1 MRKPGDRQVVIIIIV
16 FLFLYAAV
24 LITGVAMH
32 QLLLL
37 VSVMNTIAGSLMI
50 SYWVWDKL
58 RPLQRMTEQREIIVL
73 SIEGLFAAVSLYAV
87 ITNGLSYWLTVVQY
101 IIFTLHAVLLLLFL
115 VFMLTFKIKKLF

>member
-32 QLLLL
+32 QLLLH
-37 VSVMNTIAGSLMI
+37 VAVMNTIAGSLII
-50 SYWVWDKL
+50 SYWFWDKL

-101 IIFTLHAVLLLLFL
+101 IIFTLHACTIAIYLG
-115 VFMLTFKIKKLF
+115 

>member
-32 QLLLL
+32 QLLLH
-37 VSVMNTIAGSLMI
+37 VAVMNTIAGSLII
-50 SYWVWDKL
+50 SYWFWDKL

>member
-1 MRKPGDRQVVIIIIV
+1 MHKPGDRQVVIIIIG

-32 QLLLL
+32 QLLLH
-37 VSVMNTIAGSLMI
+37 VAVMNTIAGSLII